1 MFRDRVDAGRQ
12 LAQALR
18 EYAGRDDV
26 LVLGVPRGG
35 IPVAVEVARALRAP
49 LDVLI
54 VRKLGAPH
62 QQELAIGAIAGGGI
76 RVLNRPLI
84 EEQGIGDEV
93 LNRLIARETAEIERR
108 EQLFRGV
115 RAAIPVRG
123 KTVILVDDGIAT
135 GASTLAAIAALRA
148 MEPSEIIV
156 AVPVAPSRSQLRI
169 ELAADHFVAL
179 LLPEEFYAIS
189 EFYEDFSQ
197 VEDSQVREL
206 LAGAGPAESS
216 PPVTDNSQ
224 AGSRGVA

>member
-1 MFRDRVDAGRQ
+1 MFLDRVDAGRQ
-12 LAQALR
+12 LAQALM

-26 LVLGVPRGG
+26 VVLGVPRGG
-35 IPVAVEVARALRAP
+35 IPVAVEVARALGAP

-54 VRKLGAPH
+54 VRKLGAPQ

-76 RVLNRPLI
+76 RILNRPLI
-84 EEQGIGDEV
+84 EELGIGDEV

-123 KTVILVDDGIAT
+123 KIVILVDDGIAT

-148 MEPSEIIV
+148 MEPRRIVV
-156 AVPVAPSRSQLRI
+156 AVPVAPGRSQIRI
-169 ELAADHFVAL
+169 EPAADHFVAL
-179 LLPEEFYAIS
+179 LMPEEFYAIS

-197 VEDSQVREL
+197 VEDSQVRDL
-206 LAGAGPAESS
+206 LAGAGPAESL
-216 PPVTDNSQ
+216 PGDNSET
-224 AGSRGVA
+224 GSRGAA